1 MIKINDLHK
10 SYGSKS
16 VLKGIN
22 AEFQSGKIYGIIGE
36 NGVGKTTLFRCIAG
50 LERFDGTITS
60 DLQPLKNHLGLLF
73 AEPYFFDKIT
83 GEEYIRLLCYARHK
97 NIDNIADKNI
107 FDLPLSQYVT
117 TYSTGMKKKLALLA
131 VLLQGNEFFVLDE
144 PYNGIDINGS
154 IALTEILLK
163 LKKLNKTVIISSHI
177 FSTLSDTC
185 DEILV
190 LRDGIITETVQRADF
205 QTLEEEIKGSRGK
218 DLINKLGLE

>member
-1 MIKINDLHK
+1 MII
-10 SYGSKS
+10 S
-16 VLKGIN
+16 
-22 AEFQSGKIYGIIGE
+22 KIYEGANSMQGLSSQISGTTKTLSE
-36 NGVGKTTLFRCIAG
+36 NAKYQAENADNI
-50 LERFDGTITS
+50 
-60 DLQPLKNHLGLLF
+60 

-97 NIDNIADKNI
+97 KIDNIADKNI

-131 VLLQGNEFFVLDE
+131 VLLQGNEFFVWDE

-163 LKKLNKTVIISSHI
+163 LKELNKTVIISSHI

-185 DEILV
+185 DENFSTP
-190 LRDGIITETVQRADF
+190 RRHHYRNSSTC
-205 QTLEEEIKGSRGK
+205 
-218 DLINKLGLE
+218 